1 MADSTGKPPAP
12 LTLDVLE
19 NSKLYSFVQ
28 AIRIL
33 ALRHR
38 EPGETL
44 DRFLGRMI
52 RIRPELSLAFPA
64 TDLVDIRHVADDTH
78 GRHAPEMDVVAAD
91 GVDTRIHYPD
101 ETTPDQNG
109 CYHITATFLG
119 LYGSSSPLPAFY
131 TEELIEDVNE
141 ERFVTSDF
149 INIVNSRFY
158 THFYRACVK
167 YRPMLQAIEHED
179 GKTRLVFDA
188 LYGFGDQRLIEQ
200 DSVLPQLQRFS
211 GVLMQMPR
219 SASGLQTIL
228 RETAGHDDIFVEQCA
243 HKICDIPIDARCRL
257 GQSNHGLGDN
267 SWLGREYPD
276 RNGHFSIHIRNLS
289 AGLLHALLPEGGGLL
304 QSLSTVARYYV
315 SAALSFDFLF
325 AMAGTAIRPFRL
337 GETNWGR
344 LGVSSWLFSQRSFEC
359 AHYRVSGDLMA
370 QKPGLGR

>member
-1 MADSTGKPPAP
+1 MANSTGKPPAP
-12 LTLDVLE
+12 LMLDMLE

-38 EPGETL
+38 DPGETL
-44 DRFLGRMI
+44 DRFLRRMI
-52 RIRPELSLAFPA
+52 RVRPELSLSFPA
-64 TDLVDIRHVADDTH
+64 TDVMDIRYVADDPH
-78 GRHAPEMDVVAAD
+78 GRPAPDMAVVAAN
-91 GVDTRIHYPD
+91 GVDTKSHHPD
-101 ETTPDQNG
+101 ETTPDRDG
-109 CYHITATFLG
+109 RYHITATFLG
-119 LYGSSSPLPAFY
+119 LYGVSSPLPAFY

-141 ERFVTSDF
+141 DRFVTRDF
-149 INIVNSRFY
+149 ITILNSRFY
-158 THFYRACVK
+158 AHFYRACVK
-167 YRPMLQAIEHED
+167 YRPMLQAIENED
-179 GKTRLVFDA
+179 GKTRLIFDA
-188 LYGFGDQRLIEQ
+188 FYGFGDKNLIERN
-200 DSVLPQLQRFS
+200 SVLPQLQRFS

-228 RETAGHDDIFVEQCA
+228 REMAGHDDIFVEQCA

-304 QSLSTVARYYV
+304 QSLTTVARYYV

-325 AMAGTAIRPFRL
+325 AMARTAIKPFRL

-344 LGVSSWLFSQRSFEC
+344 LGVSSWLFSQRPFDC
-359 AHYRVSGDLMA
+359 AHYRVSGDLMV
-370 QKPGLGR
+370 QKAGLGR